1 MSSWEFS
8 ALCEGS
14 SIFGKIYFKLSTLSQ
29 ALHSYLP
36 YLSDRELYCSPLFLK
51 NCVIFEKIRT
61 KICETVR
68 TDEATVSQRE
78 TLWNWVTHSE
88 TVRVEMSAT
97 MKFAVFT
104 QRKKFLFVSQL
115 DIISYLDSSLCFL
128 YQQSYFANKSV
139 NSGHLKNIFAPS

>member
-36 YLSDRELYCSPLFLK
+36 YLSDRELCCSPLFLK
-51 NCVIFEKIRT
+51 NCVILEKIRT
-61 KICETVR
+61 KIDETVR

-104 QRKKFLFVSQL
+104 QRKKFLFISQL

-139 NSGHLKNIFAPS
+139 NSGHLKNIFVPS